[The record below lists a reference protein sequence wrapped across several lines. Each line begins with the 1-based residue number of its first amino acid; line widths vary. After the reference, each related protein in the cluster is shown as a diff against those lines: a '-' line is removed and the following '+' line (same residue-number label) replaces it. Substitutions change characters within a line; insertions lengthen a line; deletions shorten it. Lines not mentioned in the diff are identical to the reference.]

1 MSIITFVKIGK
12 HIFGV
17 GLMTAVSRIFGFI
30 RDILIARFLGTGRL
44 SDIFFVAFKLPNLF
58 RDLLGEGALSSVF
71 IPMYTSKNK
80 DENFAK
86 QSFSWLMFVL
96 LLIVIVFQI
105 IMPIVIVS
113 MAPGFDGEKLNLT
126 VSISRILFFYCI
138 FICSSA
144 FLSAILNTF
153 SRFLLVA
160 FMPVLLNIM
169 LIISL
174 LLFSGASDIFIL
186 YSMSITVVL
195 SGILQ
200 MLILWISVIKSH
212 FKLSIVRLKL
222 TEDIKTLF
230 KRLLVGVLGSGFYHI
245 NIIVGTLIASFTSGA
260 VSYLYYTD
268 RLIHLPFAVIGLA
281 AGTVLMSS
289 LSNAIAKN
297 DLKSVYLQQNYSIRK
312 SLMLIIPSFVGL
324 FVLAIPII
332 KFSFE
337 RGAWTP
343 ESTIAVANALMIQV
357 FVLPAMMVSQV
368 YSRTLFAVQDV
379 RTPVKTSIISLC
391 FSSIL
396 FISLYPLIDYLS
408 IPLGIVLGGYLKN
421 YLLSRACKNKGLL
434 KIEFKTIKSIVFYFV
449 LSSVLGFILYLI
461 PIKNMMTLILAISG
475 FGFIYLPT
483 AIFISRK
490 IK

>member
-1 MSIITFVKIGK
+1 MKIGK

-17 GLMTAVSRIFGFI
+17 GLMTAISRVFGFI
-30 RDILIARFLGTGRL
+30 RDILIARILGAGRL

-71 IPMYTSKNK
+71 IPMYSSKEK

-86 QSFSWLMFVL
+86 QAFSWLIFVL
-96 LLIVIVFQI
+96 LIIVIIFQI
-105 IMPIVIVS
+105 IMPIVIIS
-113 MAPGFDGEKLNLT
+113 MAPGFDAEKLNLT
-126 VSISRILFFYCI
+126 ISVSRILFFYCL

-174 LLFSGASDIFIL
+174 ILFSNSSDVLIL

-200 MLILWISVIKSH
+200 MIILWLSVIKKH
-212 FKLSIVRLKL
+212 FKLSLVRPKL
-222 TEDIKTLF
+222 TQDIKTLF
-230 KRLLVGVLGSGFYHI
+230 KRLIVSVLGSGFYHI

-297 DLKSVYLQQNYSIRK
+297 DIKSVYIQQNYSIRK
-312 SLMLIIPSFVGL
+312 SLMLILPSLVGL

-332 KFSFE
+332 KFFFE
-337 RGAWTP
+337 RGAWTS
-343 ESTIAVANALMIQV
+343 ESTISVAKALMIQV
-357 FVLPAMMVSQV
+357 FVLPAMMLSQV

-379 RTPVKTSIISLC
+379 KTPVKTSIISLC
-391 FSSIL
+391 FSSVL

-408 IPLGIVLGGYLKN
+408 IPVGIVIGGYLKN
-421 YLLSRACKNKGLL
+421 YLLSRACIKKELF
-434 KIEFKTIKSIVFYFV
+434 KMEFGTVKSILFYFV
-449 LSSVLGFILYLI
+449 LSCFLGFVLYLI
-461 PIKNMMTLILAISG
+461 PINNILSLLLSIA
-475 FGFIYLPT
+475 GFICVYLPT
-483 AIFISRK
+483 AVIISRK